1 MSSIKELIS
10 GSKYMNAFDSIVAKK
25 PRENAG
31 PLAANRFAYQLD
43 WGLKKLLELE
53 EANQPYTIIFD
64 YQDDILVLDSDK
76 DPNYIDFYQVKTNA
90 AANGWSLSQ
99 LINVSAKKKESVQAD
114 LFSEPIDDVEDEGKY
129 SKIAKLLI
137 HSLDFPI
144 NARDYFFVTNANFG
158 GTLIKGREF
167 NRTKELDFTHLT
179 SKAQEDIKKKIKSEL
194 PDIDDSVFEH
204 LHFIKNQMSID
215 DHEVTIIGFL
225 TEFLNKHIPKAKV
238 SVRPVYD
245 TLMGEIK
252 KRNNYEAIP
261 ESVDDLVKNKAFTKT
276 QFHQFLIGL
285 ETYENIEGKKSA
297 IQNYL
302 SHYLPDNA
310 AARRRSILKQI
321 DAIKEDF
328 LVYDNHE
335 FLRLY
340 KTIELLIDKTI
351 EGLNEWDCSQ
361 KVLEKLK
368 EDSSFKMRYNDD
380 YLTCLILY
388 EMC

>member
-1 MSSIKELIS
+1 
-10 GSKYMNAFDSIVAKK
+10 MNALESIVARK

-31 PLAANRFAYQLD
+31 SLAANRFAYQLD

-53 EANQPYTIIFD
+53 ESNQPYTIIFD
-64 YQDDILVLDSDK
+64 YQDDILVLESDK

-90 AANGWSLSQ
+90 AAGGWRLGQ
-99 LINVSAKKKESVQAD
+99 LTRVLKPKTKKEPVQTD
-114 LFSEPIDDVEDEGKY
+114 LFSQPVDDVEEEEKY
-129 SKIAKLLI
+129 SKLAKLLI
-137 HSLDFPI
+137 HSLDFPS

-167 NRTKELDFTHLT
+167 NRMQNLDFSQLV
-179 SKAQEDIKKKIKSEL
+179 KEAQDEIKKKVKNEL
-194 PDIDDSVFEH
+194 PEIDDSVFEH

-215 DHEVTIIGFL
+215 DHEVIIIGLL
-225 TEFLNKHIPKAKV
+225 TDFLNRHIPKAKV

-245 TLMGEIK
+245 TLMGEMK

-261 ESVDDLVKNKAFTKT
+261 DSVEDLVKNKAFTKT
-276 QFHQFLIGL
+276 QFHQFLKGL
-285 ETYENIEGKKSA
+285 ETYENIEGKRA
-297 IQNYL
+297 VVQNHL
-302 SHYLPDNA
+302 LHYLPDNEA
-310 AARRRSILKQI
+310 AKRRSILKQI
-321 DAIKEDF
+321 NAIKEDF

-340 KTIELLIDKTI
+340 KTIDLLLDKTT
-351 EGLNEWDCSQ
+351 GDYNEWEWSQ
-361 KVLEKLK
+361 KVLERLK
-368 EDSSFKMRYNDD
+368 EDGSFTMRYNDD

>member
-1 MSSIKELIS
+1 
-10 GSKYMNAFDSIVAKK
+10 MNALESIVARK

-31 PLAANRFAYQLD
+31 SLAANRFAYQLD

-53 EANQPYTIIFD
+53 ESNQPYTIIFD
-64 YQDDILVLDSDK
+64 YQDDILVLESDK

-90 AANGWSLSQ
+90 AAGGWRLGQ
-99 LINVSAKKKESVQAD
+99 LTRVLKPKTKKEPVQTD
-114 LFSEPIDDVEDEGKY
+114 LFSQPVDDVEEEEKY
-129 SKIAKLLI
+129 SKLAKLLI
-137 HSLDFPI
+137 HSLDFPS

-167 NRTKELDFTHLT
+167 NRMQNLDFSQLV
-179 SKAQEDIKKKIKSEL
+179 KEAQDEIKKKVKNEL
-194 PDIDDSVFEH
+194 PEIDDSVFEH

-215 DHEVTIIGFL
+215 DHEVIIIGLL
-225 TEFLNKHIPKAKV
+225 TDFLNRHIPKAKV

-245 TLMGEIK
+245 TLMGEMK

-261 ESVDDLVKNKAFTKT
+261 DSVEDLVKNKAFTKT
-276 QFHQFLIGL
+276 QFHQFLKGL
-285 ETYENIEGKKSA
+285 ETYENTEGKRA
-297 IQNYL
+297 VIQNHL
-302 SHYLPDNA
+302 LHYLPDNEA
-310 AARRRSILKQI
+310 AKRRSILKQI
-321 DAIKEDF
+321 NAIKEDF

-340 KTIELLIDKTI
+340 KTIDLLLDKTT
-351 EGLNEWDCSQ
+351 GDYNEWEWSQ
-361 KVLEKLK
+361 KVLERLK
-368 EDSSFKMRYNDD
+368 EDGSFTMRYNDD

>member
-1 MSSIKELIS
+1 MS
-10 GSKYMNAFDSIVAKK
+10 AFDNIVAKR

-31 PLAANRFAYQLD
+31 SLAANRFAYQLD

-53 EANQPYTIIFD
+53 ESSLPYTIIFD
-64 YQDDILVLDSDK
+64 YQDDILVLDSDD

-90 AANGWSLSQ
+90 AAGGWSKAQ
-99 LINVSAKKKESVQAD
+99 LTKVTPPKVRKEPVQAD
-114 LFSEPIDDVEDEGKY
+114 LFSEPTDDVEEEGKY

-137 HSLDFPI
+137 HSLDFPS

-158 GTLIKGREF
+158 GTLIKGREY
-167 NRTKELDFTHLT
+167 NRTKELDFSQL
-179 SKAQEDIKKKIKSEL
+179 AQDAQDDIRQKIKAEL
-194 PDIDDSVFEH
+194 PALDDSVFGH
-204 LHFIKNQMSID
+204 LHFIKNQMSIE
-215 DHEVTIIGFL
+215 DHEATIIGFL
-225 TEFLNKHIPKAKV
+225 TDFLNKHIPKAKV

-252 KRNNYEAIP
+252 KRNNYEVIP
-261 ESVDDLVKNKAFTKT
+261 DSVEDLVKNKAFTKA
-276 QFHQFLIGL
+276 QFHQFLKGL
-285 ETYENIEGKKSA
+285 ETFENIEGKKSV

-310 AARRRSILKQI
+310 APKRRSIIRQI

-328 LVYDNHE
+328 LIYDNTE

-340 KTIELLIDKTI
+340 KTIEILIDKTI
-351 EGLNEWDCSQ
+351 GDYNEWEWSQ
-361 KVLEKLK
+361 KVLEHLK
-368 EDSSFKMRYNDD
+368 QDGSFTRYNDD

>member
-1 MSSIKELIS
+1 
-10 GSKYMNAFDSIVAKK
+10 MNALESIVARK

-31 PLAANRFAYQLD
+31 SLAANRFAYQLD

-53 EANQPYTIIFD
+53 ESNQPYTIIFD
-64 YQDDILVLDSDK
+64 YQDDILVLESDK

-90 AANGWSLSQ
+90 AAGGWRLGQ
-99 LINVSAKKKESVQAD
+99 LTRVLKPKTKKEPVQTD
-114 LFSEPIDDVEDEGKY
+114 LFSQPVDDVEEEEKY
-129 SKIAKLLI
+129 SKLAKLLI
-137 HSLDFPI
+137 HSLDFPS

-167 NRTKELDFTHLT
+167 NRMQNLDFSQLV
-179 SKAQEDIKKKIKSEL
+179 KEAQDEIKKKVKNEL
-194 PDIDDSVFEH
+194 PEIDDSVFEH

-215 DHEVTIIGFL
+215 DHEVIIIGLL
-225 TEFLNKHIPKAKV
+225 TDFLNRHIPKAKV

-245 TLMGEIK
+245 TLMGEMK

-261 ESVDDLVKNKAFTKT
+261 DSVEDLVKNKAFTKT
-276 QFHQFLIGL
+276 QFHQFLKGL
-285 ETYENIEGKKSA
+285 ETYENIEGKRA
-297 IQNYL
+297 VIQNHL
-302 SHYLPDNA
+302 LHYLPDNEA
-310 AARRRSILKQI
+310 AKRRSILKQI
-321 DAIKEDF
+321 NAIKEDF

-340 KTIELLIDKTI
+340 KTIDLLLDKTT
-351 EGLNEWDCSQ
+351 GDYNEWEWSQ
-361 KVLEKLK
+361 KVLERLK
-368 EDSSFKMRYNDD
+368 EDGSFTMRYNDD

>member
-1 MSSIKELIS
+1 
-10 GSKYMNAFDSIVAKK
+10 MNALESIVARK

-31 PLAANRFAYQLD
+31 SLAANRFAYQLD

-53 EANQPYTIIFD
+53 ESNQPYTIIFD
-64 YQDDILVLDSDK
+64 YQDDILVLESDK

-90 AANGWSLSQ
+90 AAGGWKLGQ
-99 LINVSAKKKESVQAD
+99 LTRVLKPKTKKEPVQTD
-114 LFSEPIDDVEDEGKY
+114 LFSQPVDDVEEEEKY
-129 SKIAKLLI
+129 SKLAKLLI
-137 HSLDFPI
+137 HSLDFPS

-167 NRTKELDFTHLT
+167 NRLQNLDFSQLV
-179 SKAQEDIKKKIKSEL
+179 KEAQDEIKKKVKNEL
-194 PDIDDSVFEH
+194 PEIDDSVFEH

-215 DHEVTIIGFL
+215 DHEVIIIGLL
-225 TEFLNKHIPKAKV
+225 TDFLNRHIPKAKV

-245 TLMGEIK
+245 TLMGEMK

-261 ESVDDLVKNKAFTKT
+261 DSVEDLVKNKAFTKT
-276 QFHQFLIGL
+276 QFHQFLKGL
-285 ETYENIEGKKSA
+285 ETYENIEGKRA
-297 IQNYL
+297 VIQNHL
-302 SHYLPDNA
+302 LHYLPDNEA
-310 AARRRSILKQI
+310 AKRRSILKQI
-321 DAIKEDF
+321 NAIKEDF

-340 KTIELLIDKTI
+340 KTIDLLLDKTT
-351 EGLNEWDCSQ
+351 GDYNEWEWSQ
-361 KVLEKLK
+361 KVLERLK
-368 EDSSFKMRYNDD
+368 EDGSFTMRYNDD